1 MKTLLLGFCYIVNIS
16 KRLEFFIIQ
25 HHCLKI
31 LQTFQI
37 MCSDKQLYFM
47 LVYAF
52 QQNFLH
58 QFMSTV
64 VQTILAFHF
73 HEPVTNRKHLFR
85 QTVGTI
91 AKRKHTHLGLILK
104 VKPF

>member
-1 MKTLLLGFCYIVNIS
+1 
-16 KRLEFFIIQ
+16 
-25 HHCLKI
+25 
-31 LQTFQI
+31 
-37 MCSDKQLYFM
+37 M

-52 QQNFLH
+52 QQNFPY
-58 QFMSTV
+58 QFMNTV

-73 HEPVTNRKHLFR
+73 HEPVTSRKLLFE

-91 AKRKHTHLGLILK
+91 VKRNHTHLGLILK

>member
-1 MKTLLLGFCYIVNIS
+1 
-16 KRLEFFIIQ
+16 
-25 HHCLKI
+25 
-31 LQTFQI
+31 
-37 MCSDKQLYFM
+37 
-47 LVYAF
+47 
-52 QQNFLH
+52 
-58 QFMSTV
+58 MSTV